1 MVQVCLLNHVGL
13 MYSGE
18 RRALE
23 LGEVLQGLPVALAR
37 KKGLLLKGLT
47 YEILSQMQLSL
58 TQRWQVWALDEERRR
73 TGFGVFVGLKAT
85 PKLLHCLANTTC
97 PAS

>member
-1 MVQVCLLNHVGL
+1 

-37 KKGLLLKGLT
+37 KKGLFLKRISYKTLCQMKLS
-47 YEILSQMQLSL
+47 LSQK
-58 TQRWQVWALDEERRR
+58 WQVWALDEERRR
-73 TGFGVFVGLKAT
+73 TGFGVFVSFNVT
-85 PKLLHCLANTTC
+85 PKLLHSMADSTC